1 MTHEAFTEFDAALR
15 NSKHHLIINQEDFGK
30 LLIYPPL
37 EHRRFIINQRNVQ
50 FHGINNS
57 EISYYIII
65 TGLNGNDYL
74 LNFTNEADYLKQRN
88 RVISFLESVVDREGN

>member
-1 MTHEAFTEFDAALR
+1 MTQEAFTEFDAVLR
-15 NSKHHLIINQEDFGK
+15 NSQHYLTINHEDFGK

-37 EHRRFIINQRNVQ
+37 EHRRFIINQRTVQ

-57 EISYYIII
+57 EISYYIIV
-65 TGLNGNDYL
+65 TSLNGNDYL

-88 RVISFLESVVDREGN
+88 IVISFLESVIDKEGN

>member
-1 MTHEAFTEFDAALR
+1 MTQEAFTEFDAVLR
-15 NSKHHLIINQEDFGK
+15 NSKHYLIINHEDFGK

-37 EHRRFIINQRNVQ
+37 EHGRFIINQRQVQ

-57 EISYYIII
+57 EISYYIMV

-88 RVISFLESVVDREGN
+88 MVISFLGSVIDKEGD